1 MAGYKG
7 NKDFDACTLPNDYED
22 LRDSVRALA
31 EEQIAPHAHDV
42 DEQGRFPKEAL
53 DALRAVGFDAPHV
66 PEEYGGQGADALA
79 TVIVVE
85 EVARVC
91 MSSSLIPGVNKL
103 GSMPLLLSGSKELK
117 AKYLTK
123 LAAGEGMFS
132 YCLSEPEAGSDAGG
146 MKTRAERDGDSWVL
160 NGVKRWITNAGVSEF
175 YTVMAVTDPERGANG
190 ISAFVVEKADS
201 GVSFGA

>member
-7 NKDFDACTLPNDYED
+7 NKDFAACSLPAGYED
-22 LRDSVRALA
+22 LRASIRELA
-31 EEQIAPHAHDV
+31 EDQIAPHAHDV

-85 EVARVC
+85 EIARVC

-103 GSMPLLLSGSKELK
+103 GSTPLILAGSKDLK
-117 AKYLTK
+117 QKYLTK

-132 YCLSEPEAGSDAGG
+132 YCLSEPEAGSDAGS
-146 MKTRAERDGDSWVL
+146 M
-160 NGVKRWITNAGVSEF
+160 
-175 YTVMAVTDPERGANG
+175 
-190 ISAFVVEKADS
+190 
-201 GVSFGA
+201 